1 MKKCLILLVAL
12 FLILPAQ
19 AAIKVSPTIIELD
32 ANKARGNYLTTSFD
46 VQGGKDETIRFKIY
60 PGFFN
65 ISKTGGME
73 VIEDGDV
80 KNSLIN
86 NIRFVPSEFT
96 LANGQRQKVRITFND
111 ISKLPDGESRIVL
124 FLEDVVAKEVS
135 LPIAK
140 GSSSKLIV
148 KSRVGIPIYI
158 DKGKYTKVGQFD
170 DLKVENSENNLVYK
184 IRLSS
189 QGNSKIR
196 YTGKGQIIKDKDL
209 VGEFNVPS
217 NPVNAGGIFDSAF
230 KIPVEK
236 LKGNE
241 EYTLRLVLEYKDE
254 KNQTKQ
260 MVKEARFMAPVLP
273 EENSASVPKM

>member
-148 KSRVGIPIYI
+148 KSRV
-158 DKGKYTKVGQFD
+158 
-170 DLKVENSENNLVYK
+170 
-184 IRLSS
+184 
-189 QGNSKIR
+189 
-196 YTGKGQIIKDKDL
+196 
-209 VGEFNVPS
+209 
-217 NPVNAGGIFDSAF
+217 
-230 KIPVEK
+230 
-236 LKGNE
+236 
-241 EYTLRLVLEYKDE
+241 
-254 KNQTKQ
+254 
-260 MVKEARFMAPVLP
+260 
-273 EENSASVPKM
+273 